1 MLSTGGSRDG
11 LLFGDENTSVTME
24 ISGETEEVREV
35 QSQVKLGC
43 QVGLVLGDQER
54 EIIVVERKLSIRDK
68 TTNYTRIV

>member
-11 LLFGDENTSVTME
+11 LIFGDENTSVTMK